1 MSSQGVAVRDQI
13 YVIGGWN
20 SMEQFNNLF
29 IFDTKEKNWT
39 KVESTMDAPRWNFAA
54 VGVFAVPYWKVFVFG
69 GNSGDLY
76 EGGNPQGKYLNDMVV
91 LETGDN
97 SWCRPTTLG
106 AIPAGMTSP
115 PPTL

>member
-1 MSSQGVAVRDQI
+1 
-13 YVIGGWN
+13 
-20 SMEQFNNLF
+20 MEQFNNLF

-39 KVESTMDAPRWNFAA
+39 KVESTMEAPRWNFAA

-97 SWCRPTTLG
+97 SWNRPTTLG
-106 AIPAGMTSP
+106 AIPAGKTFDIYSSFPLIP
-115 PPTL
+115 PSRYPLYIPSLA